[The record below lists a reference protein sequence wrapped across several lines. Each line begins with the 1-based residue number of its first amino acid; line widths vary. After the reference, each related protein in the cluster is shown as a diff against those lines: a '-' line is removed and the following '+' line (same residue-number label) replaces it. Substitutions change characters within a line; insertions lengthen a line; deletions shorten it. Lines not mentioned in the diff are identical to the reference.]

1 MSLRVVMA
9 VGLEEE
15 AREEASMLWILG
27 LRIKPEVFRLA
38 QLAYQIEQ
46 QGDAD
51 SGEEDLIDLG
61 SGKANRQ

>member
-1 MSLRVVMA
+1 
-9 VGLEEE
+9 
-15 AREEASMLWILG
+15 
-27 LRIKPEVFRLA
+27 LA

-51 SGEEDLIDLG
+51 SEEEDPIDLG